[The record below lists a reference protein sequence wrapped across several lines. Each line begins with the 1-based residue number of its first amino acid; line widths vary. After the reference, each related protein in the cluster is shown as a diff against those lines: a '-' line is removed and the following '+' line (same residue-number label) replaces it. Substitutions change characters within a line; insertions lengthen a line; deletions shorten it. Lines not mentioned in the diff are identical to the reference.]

1 VTTRLSL
8 RFIAAVF
15 GSVLLHALMLS
26 GSWVHLPDAPPHRP
40 PLEARLM
47 PPEPPAPRPLKKPA
61 PHPLKKPAPRPK
73 GIARRNS
80 PARTNV
86 ATAPSVSPV
95 PVPPPQTLP
104 DFDDPEAADDS
115 AEVPSPET
123 VAPPITEAPAAPRAP
138 APAPAKTLP
147 RKGRIAY
154 TMYFGNEGFTV
165 GKTVQSWEVGVEGYK
180 LGSVSETTGIVEL
193 FRAQRHIY
201 LSEGKLTAKGLEPEK
216 FFMSRTRRGR
226 TEAAQARFDWDA
238 GMLTFGKVPDQRGAA
253 LAPQSQDIVSFM
265 YQLALSPPAPGRIQ
279 LPITNGS
286 NFQTYDLDVLQE
298 EHIETPLGML
308 KTLPVKQVP
317 RPGAESVEIW
327 LAIEYRYLPVKV
339 RFFDREGNSM
349 GEQIVNEIR
358 ISEE

>member
-15 GSVLLHALMLS
+15 GSALLHATFLS
-26 GSWVHLPDAPPHRP
+26 GSWVRLPEAAPHLP

-47 PPEPPAPRPLKKPA
+47 PAEPPA

-73 GIARRNS
+73 PKARRNS
-80 PARTNV
+80 PVRTNV

-95 PVPPPQTLP
+95 RVPPPPSLP
-104 DFDDPEAADDS
+104 DSDYPEAEDYGV
-115 AEVPSPET
+115 EVPSSE
-123 VAPPITEAPAAPRAP
+123 AISPPITEASAAPQAP

-201 LSEGKLTAKGLEPEK
+201 LSEGKLTAKGLQPEK

-298 EHIETPLGML
+298 EQIETPLGML

-317 RPGAESVEIW
+317 KSGADSLEIW
-327 LAIEYRYLPVKV
+327 LAVEYRYLPVKL

-349 GEQIVNEIR
+349 GEQVVNEIR